1 MIKRAA
7 AFAAFA
13 ALMLTIPGAGAARAQ
28 SCPAV
33 LGKATHL
40 ALVTVSGMRT
50 SFGKLMLYSRDRRD
64 ASWKPVGTAHQV
76 RLGQNGLAWGP
87 GFTRYAQ
94 HGEPLKRESDW
105 RSPAGVYRIGAP
117 FGFGA
122 SHRPGYV
129 RIKSGET
136 YCVDDVR
143 SPAYNT
149 ITTIAKAGRFSG
161 ERMSEFPEYRHGLFI
176 DYPST
181 HARPADSCI
190 FIHLLSADST
200 AGCIAMAEDAL
211 NALQDFAAAGAVIAI
226 VPRPAFDRF
235 KGCLP

>member
-1 MIKRAA
+1 MTARRAA
-7 AFAAFA
+7 LAAVA
-13 ALMLTIPGAGAARAQ
+13 ALALTGASTGTARAQ
-28 SCPAV
+28 SCPAIV
-33 LGKATHL
+33 GKVTHL
-40 ALVTVSGMRT
+40 ALITASGMRT
-50 SFGKLMLYSRDRRD
+50 SFGELLLYSRDTRD
-64 ASWKPVGTAHQV
+64 ASWKAVGTTHRV
-76 RLGQNGLAWGP
+76 WLGQNGLAWGP

-105 RSPAGVYRIGAP
+105 RSPAGIYKIGAP
-117 FGFGA
+117 FGFDA
-122 SHRPGYV
+122 SQRRGYV
-129 RIKSGET
+129 RIKAAET
-136 YCVDDVR
+136 FCVDDVR

-190 FIHLLSADST
+190 FIHLSSGDST
-200 AGCIAMAEDAL
+200 AGCIAMAEDVL
-211 NALQDFAAAGAVIAI
+211 IALQDFAESGAVIAVI
-226 VPRPAFDRF
+226 PRTGLKRF